1 MHSDNK
7 QMLANIQEEPP
18 TERQVQGAEQNAKS
32 PREKGKIH
40 KQKMRRPPKHGMQG
54 QQGMELGGFIN
65 VAGQKDPNQ
74 AQEPGPLKSKK
85 TIKLS
90 DLMPE
95 RQKHVADGNMS
106 LFGVTSLEKPEE
118 PSLVVAKRS
127 AAQPPLPVTPTNQLT
142 GSIST
147 TCFNDCTAHRTI
159 YYTIGWCFL
168 GSFFEKYFFALFCTF
183 LLAPKHFVCRQVLR
197 KGLGNCKSVT
207 GPNPGPP
214 YSRPIVFW
222 ARSEI

>member
-54 QQGMELGGFIN
+54 QQGMELDGFIN

-74 AQEPGPLKSKK
+74 AQEQGPLKSKK

-127 AAQPPLPVTPTNQLT
+127 TAQAPPLPVTPTNQLT

-147 TCFNDCTAHRTI
+147 TCFNDCTALRNR
-159 YYTIGWCFL
+159 YTTQFVGVFW
-168 GSFFEKYFFALFCTF
+168 GVFEKYFFALFCTF
-183 LLAPKHFVCRQVLR
+183 LLASKHFVP
-197 KGLGNCKSVT
+197 T
-207 GPNPGPP
+207 PGPP
-214 YSRPIVFW
+214 HSGPIVFW
-222 ARSEI
+222 ARTEI